1 MIFMSFSETPDDV
14 EVLNVF
20 EVTRPSESRL
30 NKSWN
35 NLFHASRPENYLG
48 ILSRLDMIRPEI
60 SRLDIQIYVS
70 CKYTFTG
77 IWLVILRV
85 L

>member
-1 MIFMSFSETPDDV
+1 MWPMFETYSDPLVDRMILTVLYTVASRCIVMVFMSFSETPDDV

-30 NKSWN
+30 DKQWN

-48 ILSRLDMIRPEI
+48 ILSR
-60 SRLDIQIYVS
+60 
-70 CKYTFTG
+70 
-77 IWLVILRV
+77 
-85 L
+85 

>member
-1 MIFMSFSETPDDV
+1 MSFSETPDDV

-30 NKSWN
+30 DKQRN

-48 ILSRLDMIRPEI
+48 ILSR
-60 SRLDIQIYVS
+60 
-70 CKYTFTG
+70 
-77 IWLVILRV
+77 
-85 L
+85 